1 MTFMP
6 QCSNRANSKDYI
18 TSAACHQ
25 FMQKSVNGLF
35 ILIKVAGAGSNL
47 KTWRMVGSEEQ
58 IIDLAEVS
66 TLSSVAEDDVQA
78 LFTHVAYYSFYRTQ

>member
-18 TSAACHQ
+18 TSPACHQ
-25 FMQKSVNGLF
+25 VMQKSVNGLF

-47 KTWRMVGSEEQ
+47 KTRRMVGSEEQ
-58 IIDLAEVS
+58 ITDLAEVS
-66 TLSSVAEDDVQA
+66 TLSSAAKDNV
-78 LFTHVAYYSFYRTQ
+78 LFTQVAYYSSHKTQ